1 MRVSFP
7 AGRLTR
13 ALLMVALVSLGVCG
27 VASVQAQQ
35 QRRPQQRTSRTGAAS
50 PRAKDAARHA
60 QEAARVFGQIMRTP
74 ERAIPKELLE
84 KAEAVAVFPGVLK
97 AAFIVGGRKGQGVI
111 TRRTANGWSAPAF
124 YNVGGGSVGLQVG
137 GSKTDFVL
145 LIMNE
150 EGLKGLLED
159 KFEIGGEAS
168 IAAGPVGR
176 TAGASTNATLDAGI
190 LTYSRSRGAFIGA
203 SLKGVA
209 ITPDNDL
216 NESYYGKTA
225 SEVLSSGLRA
235 PTLVRSFPLAVSRY
249 SVRRK

>member
-1 MRVSFP
+1 MKFSFP
-7 AGRLTR
+7 AGWLTR
-13 ALLMVALVSLGVCG
+13 GLLVALLAFGLCST
-27 VASVQAQQ
+27 QAQAQ
-35 QRRPQQRTSRTGAAS
+35 ARRSSRTGAAS

-74 ERAIPKELLE
+74 ERAIPRELLE

-97 AAFIVGGRKGQGVI
+97 AAFIIGGRKGQGVI

-124 YNVGGGSVGLQVG
+124 YNVSGGSVGFQVG

-225 SEVLSSGLRA
+225 SEVLSGGIQT
-235 PTLVRSFPLAVSRY
+235 PTLVRAFPLAVSRY